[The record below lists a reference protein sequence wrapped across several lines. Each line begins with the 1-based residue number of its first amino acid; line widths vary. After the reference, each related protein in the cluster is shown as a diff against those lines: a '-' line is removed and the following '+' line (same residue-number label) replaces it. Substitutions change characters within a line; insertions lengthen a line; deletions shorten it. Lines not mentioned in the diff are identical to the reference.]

1 MAEKKERKMV
11 ATENAGKAVKRTTK
25 EERREKATGKR
36 VAAVIFWLL
45 AIAMEVIFILFLN
58 KTIYIKSLADK
69 QTIVLIVLL
78 VLDLIFVIIGSQFWK
93 RANDVDPA
101 SEKNKVKFFLW
112 NQMGLIVSVL
122 AFCPLI
128 IVLLNNKELDK
139 KTKKVV
145 TAVAVVA
152 MVIAGACGIDYH
164 PISEEERVA
173 LEESVTAEVYY
184 TSFGKKYHTHED
196 CQAISNSATV
206 YHGPISD
213 ALDAGRTEKCKFC
226 AKTDGDIV
234 IDN

>member
-1 MAEKKERKMV
+1 MAEKKEKKMV
-11 ATENAGKAVKRTTK
+11 ATENAGKAVKKTTK

-45 AIAMEVIFILFLN
+45 AIAMEVLFILFLN
-58 KTIYIKSLADK
+58 KKIYIPSLADK
-69 QTIVLIVLL
+69 QMVVLIVLL

-101 SEKNKVKFFLW
+101 SNKNKVKFFLW

-128 IVLLNNKELDK
+128 LVLLNNKELDK

-152 MVIAGACGIDYH
+152 LALASVFGIDFN
-164 PISEEERVA
+164 PMSEEERVA

-184 TSFGKKYHTHED
+184 TTFGKKYHTHED

-206 YHGPISD
+206 YYGPISD

-226 AKTDGDIV
+226 AERDG
-234 IDN
+234 N

>member
-1 MAEKKERKMV
+1 MAEKKEKKMV
-11 ATENAGKAVKRTTK
+11 ATENAGKAVKKTTK

-45 AIAMEVIFILFLN
+45 AIAMEVLFILFLN
-58 KTIYIKSLADK
+58 KTIYIPSLADK
-69 QTIVLIVLL
+69 QMVVLIVLL

-101 SEKNKVKFFLW
+101 SNKNKVKFFLW

-128 IVLLNNKELDK
+128 LVLLNNKELDK

-152 MVIAGACGIDYH
+152 LALASVFGIDFN
-164 PISEEERVA
+164 PMSEEERVA
-173 LEESVTAEVYY
+173 LEESVTVEVYY
-184 TSFGKKYHTHED
+184 TTFGKKYHTHED

-206 YHGPISD
+206 YYGPISD

-226 AKTDGDIV
+226 AERDGD
-234 IDN
+234 

>member
-1 MAEKKERKMV
+1 MAEKKEKKMV
-11 ATENAGKAVKRTTK
+11 ATENAGKAVKKTTK

-45 AIAMEVIFILFLN
+45 AIAMEVLFILFLN
-58 KTIYIKSLADK
+58 KTIYIPSLADK
-69 QTIVLIVLL
+69 QMVVLIVLL

-101 SEKNKVKFFLW
+101 SNKNKVKFFLW

-128 IVLLNNKELDK
+128 LVLLNNKELDK

-152 MVIAGACGIDYH
+152 LALASVFGIDFN
-164 PISEEERVA
+164 PMSEEERVA

-184 TSFGKKYHTHED
+184 TTFGKKYHTHED

-206 YHGPISD
+206 YYGPISD

-226 AKTDGDIV
+226 AERDGD
-234 IDN
+234 

>member
-1 MAEKKERKMV
+1 MAEKKEKKMV
-11 ATENAGKAVKRTTK
+11 ATENAGKAVKKTTK

-45 AIAMEVIFILFLN
+45 AIAMEVLFILFLN
-58 KTIYIKSLADK
+58 KTIYIPSLADK
-69 QTIVLIVLL
+69 QMVVLIVLL

-101 SEKNKVKFFLW
+101 SNKNKVKFFLW

-128 IVLLNNKELDK
+128 LVLLNNKELDK

-152 MVIAGACGIDYH
+152 LALASVFGIDFN
-164 PISEEERVA
+164 PMSEEERVA

-184 TSFGKKYHTHED
+184 TTFGKKYHTHED

-206 YHGPISD
+206 YYGPISD

-226 AKTDGDIV
+226 AERDG
-234 IDN
+234 N

>member
-1 MAEKKERKMV
+1 MAEKKEKKMV
-11 ATENAGKAVKRTTK
+11 ATENAGKAVKKTTK

-45 AIAMEVIFILFLN
+45 AITMEVLFILFLN
-58 KTIYIKSLADK
+58 KTIYIPSLADK
-69 QTIVLIVLL
+69 QMVVLIVLL

-101 SEKNKVKFFLW
+101 SNKNKVKFFLW

-128 IVLLNNKELDK
+128 LVLLNNKELDK

-152 MVIAGACGIDYH
+152 LALASVFGIDFN
-164 PISEEERVA
+164 PMSEEERVA

-184 TSFGKKYHTHED
+184 TTFGKKYHTHED

-206 YHGPISD
+206 YYGPISD

-226 AKTDGDIV
+226 AERDGD
-234 IDN
+234 

>member
-1 MAEKKERKMV
+1 MAEKKEKKMV
-11 ATENAGKAVKRTTK
+11 ATENAGKAVKKTTK

-45 AIAMEVIFILFLN
+45 AITMEVLFILFLN
-58 KTIYIKSLADK
+58 KTIYIPSLADK
-69 QTIVLIVLL
+69 QMVVLIVLL

-101 SEKNKVKFFLW
+101 SNKNKVKFFLW

-128 IVLLNNKELDK
+128 LVLLNNKGLDK

-152 MVIAGACGIDYH
+152 LALASVFGIDFN
-164 PISEEERVA
+164 PMSEEERVA

-184 TSFGKKYHTHED
+184 TTFGKKYHTHED

-206 YHGPISD
+206 YYGPISD

-226 AKTDGDIV
+226 AERDGD
-234 IDN
+234 

>member
-1 MAEKKERKMV
+1 MAEKKEKKMV
-11 ATENAGKAVKRTTK
+11 ATENAGKAVKKTTK

-45 AIAMEVIFILFLN
+45 AIAMEVLFILFLN
-58 KTIYIKSLADK
+58 KTIYIPSLADK
-69 QTIVLIVLL
+69 QMVVLIVLL

-101 SEKNKVKFFLW
+101 SNKNKVKFFLW

-128 IVLLNNKELDK
+128 FVLLNNKELDK

-152 MVIAGACGIDYH
+152 LALASVFGIDFN
-164 PISEEERVA
+164 PMSEEERVA

-184 TSFGKKYHTHED
+184 TTFGKKYHTHED

-206 YHGPISD
+206 YYGPISD

-226 AKTDGDIV
+226 AERDGD
-234 IDN
+234 